1 VRQETQENAF
11 IHVAS
16 DIRVSNVELAKP
28 HDLKKSVARISISV
42 MEAAGTEHSV
52 SKWGYSGSLTVERRL
67 RCLQK
72 STDDRPAKESLLG
85 LY

>member
-1 VRQETQENAF
+1 MRQETQENAF
-11 IHVAS
+11 IQVAS

-42 MEAAGTEHSV
+42 MEAAGTGYSV

-67 RCLQK
+67 QCLQK